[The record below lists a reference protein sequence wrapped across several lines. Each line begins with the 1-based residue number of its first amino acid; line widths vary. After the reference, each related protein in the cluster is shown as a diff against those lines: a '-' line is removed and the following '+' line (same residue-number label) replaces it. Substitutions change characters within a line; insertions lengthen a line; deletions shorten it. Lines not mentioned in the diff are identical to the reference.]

1 MRKIDYKLLI
11 AVLLLTGFG
20 LLMIYSSSS
29 VWAEYKFNDSF
40 RYLKLQSIFFI
51 ISLIVIYIV
60 IKVDYM
66 YYLKK
71 ANIILIIC
79 FLLLLLVLIP
89 GLGVVRNGSRSW
101 FKLGFIAMQPSE
113 FMKLAL
119 IIFTSKYLS
128 NNLKEIKHIFR
139 GVIPILSVTV
149 LAFLLIML
157 EPDMGTGLIILVT
170 TIGLLYISGVKLSFF
185 VKIIILGLIGMSGLI
200 LIAPYRLNRI
210 LSFINPFN
218 DPLGTGFQAIQSM
231 YAIGPGGLFGTGLFK
246 SIQKQFYLPEPQTD
260 FIFSIISEEFGI
272 FGSIIVLGLFSYI
285 IYRMIKIA
293 LKCNT
298 LFPKFLCFG
307 IIFQLSIQIILN
319 LGVVTTLFPVTG
331 VTLPFLS
338 YGGSSLLI
346 TYISIGIVL
355 NISKNVN
362 N

>member
-1 MRKIDYKLLI
+1 MIILKVISLIIMFIVTKIDY
-11 AVLLLTGFG
+11 T
-20 LLMIYSSSS
+20 
-29 VWAEYKFNDSF
+29 
-40 RYLKLQSIFFI
+40 
-51 ISLIVIYIV
+51 
-60 IKVDYM
+60 

-113 FMKLAL
+113 FMKLAI

-128 NNLKEIKHIFR
+128 NNLKEIKSIFK
-139 GVIPILSVTV
+139 GVLPILSITI

-157 EPDMGTGLIILVT
+157 EPDMGTGLILLVT
-170 TIGLLYISGVKLSFF
+170 TIGLLFVSGVKLSFF
-185 VKIIILGLIGMSGLI
+185 VRIIILGLIGMSGLI
-200 LIAPYRLNRI
+200 VIAPYRINRI
-210 LSFINPFN
+210 ISFINPFN

-272 FGSIIVLGLFSYI
+272 VGSIIVIGLFAYI
-285 IYRMIKIA
+285 IYKIIKIS
-293 LKCNT
+293 LKCND
-298 LFPKFLCFG
+298 LFSKFLCFG

-346 TYISIGIVL
+346 TYISIGIIL
-355 NISKNVN
+355 NISKNNVN
-362 N
+362 

>member
-1 MRKIDYKLLI
+1 MKKLDYKLLI
-11 AVLLLTGFG
+11 AVIILTLFG

-29 VWAEYKFNDSF
+29 IWSEYKFHDSF
-40 RYLKLQSIFFI
+40 RYLKLQAIFFI
-51 ISLIVIYIV
+51 ISLIIMYIV
-60 IKVDYM
+60 IKIDYT

-71 ANIILIIC
+71 ANIILVIC

-128 NNLKEIKHIFR
+128 NNIKEIKNIFK
-139 GVIPILSVTV
+139 GVIPILSVTI

-157 EPDMGTGLIILVT
+157 EPDMGTGLIIIVT
-170 TIGLLYISGVKLSFF
+170 TIGLLFISGVKLSFF
-185 VKIIILGLIGMSGLI
+185 VKIMVLGLIGISGLI
-200 LIAPYRLNRI
+200 LVAPYRLNRI
-210 LSFINPFN
+210 LSFIDPFK

-231 YAIGPGGLFGTGLFK
+231 YAIGPGGLFGKGLFN

-260 FIFSIISEEFGI
+260 FIFSIVLEEFGI
-272 FGSIIVLGLFSYI
+272 IGCIIVLGLFLYI
-285 IYRMIKIA
+285 IYRIIKIS
-293 LKCNT
+293 LNCND
-298 LFPKFLCFG
+298 LFSKFLCFG

-346 TYISIGIVL
+346 TYISIGIIL
-355 NISKNVN
+355 NISKNN
-362 N
+362 S

>member
-1 MRKIDYKLLI
+1 MKKIDYKLLV
-11 AVLLLTGFG
+11 AVLILTLFG
-20 LLMIYSSSS
+20 LLMIYSSSG

-40 RYLKLQSIFFI
+40 RYLKLQFIFFI
-51 ISLIVIYIV
+51 ISLITMFII
-60 IKVDYM
+60 IKIDYT

-89 GLGVVRNGSRSW
+89 FLGVVRNGSRSW
-101 FKLGFIAMQPSE
+101 FKIGFIAMQPSE

-128 NNLKEIKHIFR
+128 NNQKDIKYIFK
-139 GVIPILSVTV
+139 GVIPILSVTI

-157 EPDMGTGLIILVT
+157 EPDMGTGLIILIT
-170 TIGLLYISGVKLSFF
+170 TIGLLFVSGVKLSFF
-185 VKIIILGLIGMSGLI
+185 VKIIILGLMGMSGLI
-200 LIAPYRLNRI
+200 IAAPYRINRI
-210 LSFINPFN
+210 ISFINPFN
-218 DPLGTGFQAIQSM
+218 DPLGTGLQAIQSM

-272 FGSIIVLGLFSYI
+272 LGSIIVLGLFSYI
-285 IYRMIKIA
+285 IYRIIKIS
-293 LKCNT
+293 LKTND
-298 LFPKFLCFG
+298 LFSKYLCFG

-355 NISKNVN
+355 NISKK
-362 N
+362 